1 MTTTPL
7 VRPPLSSLAEYP
19 DLGDSLL
26 FQINGLVVVFIAL
39 SSIWGTMELM
49 GLFFRRRKAAGPP
62 EALAE
67 PAAVALPVSS
77 GPGPELTVV
86 IAAAV
91 CSAVGQRYR
100 ICAIT
105 PAPGS
110 LDWAREGRR
119 EIFASHRPH

>member
-7 VRPPLSSLAEYP
+7 VRPPLATLAEHP

-26 FQINGLVVVFIAL
+26 FQINGLVVVFVAL

-49 GLFFRRRKAAGPP
+49 GLFFRRRKAARHPVV
-62 EALAE
+62 LTE
-67 PAAVALPVSS
+67 PAAAVPDFA

-91 CSAVGQRYR
+91 CSAVGRRHR
-100 ICAIT
+100 IRAIT
-105 PAPGS
+105 PAPDS